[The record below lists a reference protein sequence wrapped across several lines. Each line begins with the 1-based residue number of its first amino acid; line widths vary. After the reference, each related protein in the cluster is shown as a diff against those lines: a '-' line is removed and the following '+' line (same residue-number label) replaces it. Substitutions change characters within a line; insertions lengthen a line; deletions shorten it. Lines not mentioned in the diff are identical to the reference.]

1 VDVGANAGIYCVYAA
16 TQVGSRGRVIA
27 VEPNPAVVTRL
38 ERNVAANAAD
48 GVCTVIPAAISSQA
62 GVGSLIVG
70 ANSAISHLAEPGQ
83 SGVEVNV
90 RTLDEV
96 VGRFNLPDID
106 LMKID
111 VEGAE
116 LAVLKGGANS
126 VRRCRR
132 IVIEVSEATADGVA
146 IELRQA
152 GFTRIFQVDVGR
164 GPDGRLIFGERSS
177 R

>member
-1 VDVGANAGIYCVYAA
+1 
-16 TQVGSRGRVIA
+16 
-27 VEPNPAVVTRL
+27 
-38 ERNVAANAAD
+38 
-48 GVCTVIPAAISSQA
+48 
-62 GVGSLIVG
+62 
-70 ANSAISHLAEPGQ
+70 
-83 SGVEVNV
+83 VEVNV

-116 LAVLKGGANS
+116 LAVLQGGANS